1 MDFLVSW
8 NCNHL
13 GLDAYLTVRAYN
25 EKHALWTPLL
35 VTPEYF
41 INTEGAEENALL

>member
-8 NCNHL
+8 NCTHL
-13 GLDAYLTVRAYN
+13 GLDAFLTVRAYN
-25 EKHALWTPLL
+25 EQHALWTPLL

-41 INTEGAEENALL
+41 ITTEGAE